1 MDFVKLRAVPFTHTT
16 DQQLLKFAKAL
27 GKKPEEAA
35 AIACEAYLQEHGER
49 AIRLAAAAEVAATHR
64 RTRGE

>member
-16 DQQLLKFAKAL
+16 DQQLLKFARAL

-35 AIACEAYLQEHGER
+35 AIACETYLREQGER
-49 AIRLAAAAEVAATHR
+49 LVRLAAAEEAAARHR
-64 RTRGE
+64 KSK